1 MIHMPISL
9 SDQLELILPTYNR
22 REHLQ
27 RTLTQLT
34 APESPVRSCSITILD
49 NASTDGSAD
58 LIKEFAAKN
67 SNIKHIRHAK
77 NIGGNGNI
85 ARCFELPCK
94 PYVWVVCD
102 DDSFRWEAW
111 PEIENALFS
120 NEYDI
125 LLTRKDDLKGS
136 SELAKIVRQLTFLP
150 AGIYRTSNIT
160 SGVLMNMLSNIPN
173 MFPHLA
179 LVCAVLNKKGRIFLP
194 QGEIMD
200 KCTFSDQSGDECSVR
215 GYDEYPHP
223 FIANMFWTV
232 GFLNSLQLIEDKKL
246 HAYILENVGNHG
258 FLGYILGS
266 FRKNYTRYGGNKLN
280 IAFVKSGLTGG
291 QRVKFLLARMLLRV
305 VTFFSHKRR

>member
-1 MIHMPISL
+1 MQTFL
-9 SDQLELILPTYNR
+9 QEQLELLLPTYNR
-22 REHLQ
+22 REHLL

-85 ARCFELPCK
+85 ARAFELARK

-125 LLTRKDDLKGS
+125 LLTRKDDLKGTS
-136 SELAKIVRQLTFLP
+136 NLAKIVRQLTFLP

-258 FLGYILGS
+258 FFGYILGS

>member
-1 MIHMPISL
+1 MRHCSL
-9 SDQLELILPTYNR
+9 T
-22 REHLQ
+22 
-27 RTLTQLT
+27 
-34 APESPVRSCSITILD
+34 VLD
-49 NASTDGSAD
+49 NACTDGSSD

-85 ARCFELPCK
+85 ARAFELARK

-136 SELAKIVRQLTFLP
+136 SELAKIVKIVRQLTFLP

-179 LVCAVLNKKGRIFLP
+179 LACAVLNKKGRIFLP

-200 KCTFSDQSGDECSVR
+200 KCTFSDQSGDERSVR

>member
-1 MIHMPISL
+1 MQTL
-9 SDQLELILPTYNR
+9 LQDQLEILIPTYNR
-22 REHLQ
+22 REHLL

-34 APESPVRSCSITILD
+34 APESPVRHCSLTVLD
-49 NASTDGSAD
+49 NACTDGSSD
-58 LIKEFAAKN
+58 LIEEFAAKCP
-67 SNIKHIRHAK
+67 NIKHIRHEK

-85 ARCFELPCK
+85 ARAFELARK

-160 SGVLMNMLSNIPN
+160 GGVLMNMLSNIPN

-258 FLGYILGS
+258 FFGYILGS
-266 FRKNYTRYGGNKLN
+266 FRKNYTRYGGNELN

-305 VTFFSHKRR
+305 VTLFSHKRR

>member
-1 MIHMPISL
+1 MQTL
-9 SDQLELILPTYNR
+9 LQDQLEILIPTYNR

-67 SNIKHIRHAK
+67 PNIKHIRHEK

-85 ARCFELPCK
+85 TRAFELARK

-160 SGVLMNMLSNIPN
+160 GGVLMNMLNNIPN

-179 LVCAVLNKKGRIFLP
+179 LTCEVLNKKGRIFLP

-200 KCTFSDQSGDECSVR
+200 KCTFSDKSGDEYSVS
-215 GYDEYPHP
+215 GYDVYPHP
-223 FIANMFWTV
+223 FVGNMFWTV

-246 HAYILENVGNHG
+246 HAYILDNVGNHG